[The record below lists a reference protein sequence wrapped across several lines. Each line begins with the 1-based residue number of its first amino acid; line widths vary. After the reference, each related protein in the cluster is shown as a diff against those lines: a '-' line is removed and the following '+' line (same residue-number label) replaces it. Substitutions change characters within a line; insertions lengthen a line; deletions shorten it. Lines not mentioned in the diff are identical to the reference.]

1 MDTQAEKISTTRN
14 DRDLTTALAFMMLI
28 ALAGSYVVN
37 AMDRQVFPVLL
48 VSINKTFH
56 FSLAQGGFLST
67 IFTLGIGLGGIPTG
81 YVLDRFSRKTTVLV
95 GILVYS
101 IFTLLTAF
109 AISFVDMAFYRA
121 MTGVGEAMQ
130 NAALFSA
137 VGAYFYRR
145 RALALGSLNFA
156 YGLGGFFGPLL
167 GTQMLTTFGTWKV
180 PFYMYGIVGCAFVVL
195 IFLAVPKIFTERV
208 DIMHENST
216 NEQVVHM
223 PVQLFNRNIIVGI
236 IAAAVVGLSM
246 YSYIGLYPTFL
257 QTQLHFTLGQA
268 SFAASLFG
276 IGALMGIP
284 AGYLGDRFN
293 QKWVII
299 ISLICGIGVGYVLFD
314 AAKTPLTQDLF
325 SFLEGAFGSGFLFVN
340 IYSLMQRCVPPNMIG
355 RASGVYIASFYLP
368 AALAGYLFAL
378 LVGSLGWGGAG
389 IVQLVLMPVIGIVA
403 MLFLDYSR
411 VNHVRT
417 KNSN

>member
-1 MDTQAEKISTTRN
+1 MHTQADPISTTRN
-14 DRDLTTALAFMMLI
+14 DSRDLTTALAFMILI
-28 ALAGSYVVN
+28 VLAGSYVVN

-48 VSINKTFH
+48 VNINKTFH
-56 FSLAQGGFLST
+56 FSLSQGGFLST

-121 MTGVGEAMQ
+121 LTGVGEAMQ

-167 GTQMLTTFGTWKV
+167 GTKMLTTFGTWKV
-180 PFYMYGIVGCAFVVL
+180 PFYFYGILGCAFVVL
-195 IFLAVPKIFTERV
+195 IFFVVPKIFTERV
-208 DIMHENST
+208 DVMQESST
-216 NEQVVHM
+216 ETQAEI
-223 PVQLFNRNIIVGI
+223 PAQLFNRNIIVGI

-246 YSYIGLYPTFL
+246 YGYIGLYPTFL

-284 AGYLGDRFN
+284 AGLLGDRFN

-314 AAKTPLTQDLF
+314 AAKTPLTQDIF

-340 IYSLMQRCVPPNMIG
+340 IYSLMQRSVQPQVIG

-378 LVGSLGWGGAG
+378 LVGSLGWGSAG
-389 IVQLVLMPVIGIVA
+389 IVQLVLMPVIGVVA

-417 KNSN
+417 KSSH